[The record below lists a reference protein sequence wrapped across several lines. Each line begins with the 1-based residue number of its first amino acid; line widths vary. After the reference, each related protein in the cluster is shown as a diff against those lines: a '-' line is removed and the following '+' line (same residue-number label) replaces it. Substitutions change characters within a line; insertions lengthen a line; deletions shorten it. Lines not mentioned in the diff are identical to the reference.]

1 MGNFLEIESA
11 ARRLS
16 AEERRRLLLSLAASL
31 REEGRPLPAP
41 RSFTSA
47 EMQAWI
53 KEDERDLAAYRSG
66 IALILLD
73 PGLHFRGREAAR
85 RRQRAPLLA
94 QTGRKGQQQPP
105 PLLGTEAPRRR
116 LDFQEIAHGC
126 KATPLKRL

>member
-47 EMQAWI
+47 EMQSWI
-53 KEDERDLAAYRSG
+53 KEDEHDLATRELAVLRD
-66 IALILLD
+66 AD
-73 PGLHFRGREAAR
+73 RGDDWPEYAS
-85 RRQRAPLLA
+85 
-94 QTGRKGQQQPP
+94 
-105 PLLGTEAPRRR
+105 
-116 LDFQEIAHGC
+116 
-126 KATPLKRL
+126 

>member
-47 EMQAWI
+47 EMQSWI
-53 KEDERDLAAYRSG
+53 KEDERDLAAREL
-66 IALILLD
+66 AVLRD
-73 PGLHFRGREAAR
+73 ADRGDDWADYAAWP
-85 RRQRAPLLA
+85 QR
-94 QTGRKGQQQPP
+94 
-105 PLLGTEAPRRR
+105 
-116 LDFQEIAHGC
+116 
-126 KATPLKRL
+126 

>member
-47 EMQAWI
+47 EMQTWI
-53 KEDERDLAAYRSG
+53 KEDERDLAAREL
-66 IALILLD
+66 AVLRD
-73 PGLHFRGREAAR
+73 ADRGDDWREYAS
-85 RRQRAPLLA
+85 
-94 QTGRKGQQQPP
+94 
-105 PLLGTEAPRRR
+105 
-116 LDFQEIAHGC
+116 
-126 KATPLKRL
+126 

>member
-47 EMQAWI
+47 EMQSWI
-53 KEDERDLAAYRSG
+53 KEDERDLAAREL
-66 IALILLD
+66 AVLRD
-73 PGLHFRGREAAR
+73 ADRGDDWAEYAS
-85 RRQRAPLLA
+85 
-94 QTGRKGQQQPP
+94 
-105 PLLGTEAPRRR
+105 
-116 LDFQEIAHGC
+116 
-126 KATPLKRL
+126 

>member
-53 KEDERDLAAYRSG
+53 KEDERDLATRELAVLRD
-66 IALILLD
+66 AD
-73 PGLHFRGREAAR
+73 RGDDWAEYAS
-85 RRQRAPLLA
+85 
-94 QTGRKGQQQPP
+94 
-105 PLLGTEAPRRR
+105 
-116 LDFQEIAHGC
+116 
-126 KATPLKRL
+126 